1 MIIYNITVNIHE
13 SAHDAW
19 MNWVNNTYVPGILAT
34 KKFDKAR
41 MIKVLVEE
49 EMGGITYSI
58 QFETSD
64 KERLAKFY
72 EEDFDIFENEAKKLF
87 GELML
92 TFKTELEV
100 IKEY

>member
-19 MNWVNNTYVPGILAT
+19 MNWANHTYIPEILAT

-58 QFETSD
+58 QFETTD

-72 EEDFDIFENEAKKLF
+72 AEDFDRYENEAKRLF

>member
-19 MNWVNNTYVPGILAT
+19 MNWVNNTYIPGILAT